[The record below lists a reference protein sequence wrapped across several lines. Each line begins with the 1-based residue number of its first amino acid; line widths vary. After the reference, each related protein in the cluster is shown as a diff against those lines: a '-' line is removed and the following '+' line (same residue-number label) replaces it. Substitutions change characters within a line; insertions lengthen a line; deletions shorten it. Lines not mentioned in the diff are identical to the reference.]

1 MNYKLPFIPER
12 DDKPRKKGYIA
23 CDISNDMN
31 AAIKHTSDFLRTVR
45 SNGRYAFT
53 IDELLTVIP
62 KSIRNIRKDLDRLKR
77 KGEIVNIRRG
87 FYTILPPEYQNM
99 GVIPVDFYIDELM
112 KYISKIYYV
121 GLYSAAMYH
130 GAAHQQPQEF
140 YVITQSPKPRKI
152 KNDVFLINFSEKKNF
167 PQYGIEEKKTETGY
181 FKISNKELTFLDLI
195 YFEQSIGG
203 YSRIVAILEELTES
217 LNLLKM
223 KEVVK
228 NDFPTST
235 FQRAGYIAE
244 NILYNEKLAAIF
256 ETKLAKLNPKTVL
269 LKSSGEKIGER
280 DDKWKVII
288 NIQIDSDI

>member
-1 MNYKLPFIPER
+1 MNT
-12 DDKPRKKGYIA
+12 
-23 CDISNDMN
+23 
-31 AAIKHTSDFLRTVR
+31 AIKHTSDFLRTVR

-53 IDELLTVIP
+53 IDELVNVIP
-62 KSIRNIRKDLDRLKR
+62 KPIRNIRKDLDRLKE

-140 YVITQSPKPRKI
+140 YVIAQSPKPRKI
-152 KNDVFLINFSEKKNF
+152 KSDDFLINFSEKKNF
-167 PQYGIEEKKTETGY
+167 PLYGIEEKKTETGY

-203 YSRIVAILEELTES
+203 YSRIVTILEELTES
-217 LNLLKM
+217 LNLIKM
-223 KEVVK
+223 RDVVK
-228 NDFPTST
+228 NDFPIST
-235 FQRAGYIAE
+235 FQRAGFIAE
-244 NILYNEKLAAIF
+244 NILNNNKLAAIF
-256 ETKLAKLNPKTVL
+256 ETKLAKLKPKTVL
-269 LKSSGEKIGER
+269 LKSSGQQVGDR
-280 DDKWKVII
+280 DDKWKVLI
-288 NIQIDSDI
+288 NTQIDSDI

>member
-1 MNYKLPFIPER
+1 MYTE
-12 DDKPRKKGYIA
+12 
-23 CDISNDMN
+23 
-31 AAIKHTSDFLRTVR
+31 IKHTSDFLRTVR

-53 IDELLTVIP
+53 IDELVNVIP
-62 KSIRNIRKDLDRLKR
+62 KPIRNIRKDLDRLKE
-77 KGEIVNIRRG
+77 KNEIVNIRRG

-140 YVITQSPKPRKI
+140 YVISKSPKPRRI
-152 KNDVFLINFSEKKNF
+152 KSDDFLINFSEKKNF
-167 PQYGIEEKKTETGY
+167 PLYGIEEKKTETGY

-203 YSRIVAILEELTES
+203 YSRIVTILEELSES
-217 LNLLKM
+217 LNLIKM
-223 KEVVK
+223 REVVK
-228 NDFPTST
+228 NDFPIST

-244 NILYNEKLAAIF
+244 NILNNNKLATIF
-256 ETKLAKLNPKTVL
+256 EIKLAKLNPKTVL
-269 LKSSGEKIGER
+269 LKSSGQQIGDK
-280 DDKWKVII
+280 DDKWKVVI
-288 NIQIDSDI
+288 NTQIDSDL

>member
-1 MNYKLPFIPER
+1 MNT
-12 DDKPRKKGYIA
+12 
-23 CDISNDMN
+23 
-31 AAIKHTSDFLRTVR
+31 AIKHTSDFLRTVR

-53 IDELLTVIP
+53 IDELVNVIP
-62 KSIRNIRKDLDRLKR
+62 KPIRNIRKDLDRLKE

-140 YVITQSPKPRKI
+140 YVIAQSPKPRKI
-152 KNDVFLINFSEKKNF
+152 KSDDFLINFSEKKNF

-203 YSRIVAILEELTES
+203 YSRIVTILEELTES
-217 LNLLKM
+217 LNLIKM
-223 KEVVK
+223 RDVVK
-228 NDFPTST
+228 NDFPIST
-235 FQRAGYIAE
+235 FQRAGFIAE
-244 NILYNEKLAAIF
+244 NILNNNKLAAIF
-256 ETKLAKLNPKTVL
+256 ETKLAKLKPKTVL
-269 LKSSGEKIGER
+269 LKSSGQQVGDK
-280 DDKWKVII
+280 DDKWKVLI
-288 NIQIDSDI
+288 NTQIDSDI

>member
-1 MNYKLPFIPER
+1 MNT
-12 DDKPRKKGYIA
+12 
-23 CDISNDMN
+23 
-31 AAIKHTSDFLRTVR
+31 AIKHTSDFLRTVR

-62 KSIRNIRKDLDRLKR
+62 KSIRNIRKDLDRLKG

-99 GVIPVDFYIDELM
+99 GVIPIDYYIGELM
-112 KYISKIYYV
+112 NYMSKTYYV

-130 GAAHQQPQEF
+130 GAAHQQPQEYF
-140 YVITQSPKPRKI
+140 VIVQSPKPRKI
-152 KNDVFLINFSEKKNF
+152 KSDVFHINFSEKKNF
-167 PQYGIEEKKTETGY
+167 PQFGIEEKKTETGY
-181 FKISNKELTFLDLI
+181 IKISNKELTFLDLI

-203 YSRIVAILEELTES
+203 FSRIISILNELTES
-217 LNLLKM
+217 MNLLKM

-244 NILYNEKLAAIF
+244 NILYNDKLAAIF
-256 ETKLAKLNPKTVL
+256 ENKLAKVKPATVL
-269 LKSSGEKIGER
+269 LKSSAEQIGDR
-280 DDKWKVII
+280 DEKWKVII
-288 NIQIDSDI
+288 NVQIDSDI